1 MVGDGEMGGMILAMS
16 IGARDTLSVGTEWA
30 FKATGLAHLLVVS
43 GFQVTVVHYVVSTLL
58 RWVLGWAWVF
68 SPLVPVSFL
77 ASLGGLGASLLF
89 VAVAG
94 VDGASVRAALAAIF
108 TVVGA
113 SLERR
118 RGLIGGIGASML
130 GLALLWPGSILEPGV
145 QLTYAALWGIV
156 FGRNICGENGES
168 SRLATA
174 VGVTVG
180 VWLLSSLVS
189 LAWFRT
195 FSPLG
200 LILNPL
206 LAPLAGVIG
215 CHGGILGFGLYVV
228 GLDSAGLVLQMV
240 GSILIATRDL
250 VGIVAGSGLT
260 VGELSGWAT
269 LGVIGLILVASAY
282 LLHRQAPAMEVG
294 MRGCGRDAAC
304 L

>member
-1 MVGDGEMGGMILAMS
+1 M
-16 IGARDTLSVGTEWA
+16 
-30 FKATGLAHLLVVS
+30 
-43 GFQVTVVHYVVSTLL
+43 
-58 RWVLGWAWVF
+58 
-68 SPLVPVSFL
+68 
-77 ASLGGLGASLLF
+77 
-89 VAVAG
+89 
-94 VDGASVRAALAAIF
+94 
-108 TVVGA
+108 
-113 SLERR
+113 
-118 RGLIGGIGASML
+118 
-130 GLALLWPGSILEPGV
+130 
-145 QLTYAALWGIV
+145 
-156 FGRNICGENGES
+156 
-168 SRLATA
+168 
-174 VGVTVG
+174 G